1 MLLKRIACLLFT
13 ALILLADSGQTIY
26 AHTCIKEDH
35 TIIGL
40 MAPPHCDEEAEVKA
54 DACCAKKAAQ
64 KQADCALGISECCKV
79 KSTFI
84 KQFFPNRLAQEDIAI
99 IAVFALVNPLCKIQ
113 LPLLNTVAV
122 YTPSNNSPPPLSY
135 TPEFTGVFRI

>member
-1 MLLKRIACLLFT
+1 
-13 ALILLADSGQTIY
+13 
-26 AHTCIKEDH
+26 
-35 TIIGL
+35 